1 MSNETIYLKGP
12 FGTGIRYK
20 GRTPFL
26 SMLKLGSA
34 CLILGVAGISLYKYK
49 KKIDIDEEIRKDKAV
64 TQNKID
70 FDNVHTE
77 NNRQKKNT
85 RGEIKKDVLLR
96 QTREYSSNCQTE
108 SGVSQL
114 SLHSWIEKFHSEY
127 VMPDYSTIPI
137 LADVLAAS
145 PDGYQD
151 AMMLHLLSAFGGI
164 CFSKVRAE
172 FLDKKFHSPSLLTII
187 EGASGSGKGNF
198 NTVYKVLFHR
208 ILESDRNK
216 LKLEGCKQIIQTA
229 GINVSASKFM
239 DILAFNQGVH
249 IYAMETE
256 LVKVYEAFSRKGGL
270 EFSYLRNAFDNDEV
284 YQNNNGRSSTR
295 GSFPVYFN
303 CTFTGTPNAVDSLI
317 NEKEVEGGTARRF
330 VSP

>member
-145 PDGYQD
+145 PDGDD
-151 AMMLHLLSAFGGI
+151 ASFAFGIRWHMLFKGT
-164 CFSKVRAE
+164 CGVFRQEV
-172 FLDKKFHSPSLLTII
+172 SLSQS
-187 EGASGSGKGNF
+187 A
-198 NTVYKVLFHR
+198 YDYR
-208 ILESDRNK
+208 
-216 LKLEGCKQIIQTA
+216 GCQRL
-229 GINVSASKFM
+229 G
-239 DILAFNQGVH
+239 
-249 IYAMETE
+249 
-256 LVKVYEAFSRKGGL
+256 
-270 EFSYLRNAFDNDEV
+270 
-284 YQNNNGRSSTR
+284 
-295 GSFPVYFN
+295 
-303 CTFTGTPNAVDSLI
+303 
-317 NEKEVEGGTARRF
+317 
-330 VSP
+330 